1 MNGVGKSSLF
11 IMALLSFVT
20 TYSMNTLLS
29 QVRNL
34 SLITHLIMMQLS
46 YPAAVTIF
54 YSGIFEYVTFD
65 LIPTDTFYEDV
76 FRFEP
81 SEPYS
86 EEAESIGYPSRY
98 LIINSGSL
106 TLFIFVIAIQQ
117 LVYSLIARFSEEKS
131 RLNKKAKAKMENF
144 RWAGMTDWVH
154 EINLSMC
161 YCIMINSTAFN
172 FKTGGAAF
180 NNVFMV
186 AMAFLLFLWPF
197 KVALSARKMWN
208 APLAQRKKDWT
219 EEQHRQDYDRSEQ
232 QKEGGEQDSITT
244 KQDRP

>member
-34 SLITHLIMMQLS
+34 SLITHLMMMQLS

-65 LIPTDTFYEDV
+65 LVPTDTFYQDL

-81 SEPYS
+81 TEPYS
-86 EEAESIGYPSRY
+86 EEAESIGYPSQY
-98 LIINSGSL
+98 LIVNSGSL
-106 TLFIFVIAIQQ
+106 TLFIFVVAILQ
-117 LVYSLIARFSEEKS
+117 LVYSLIARFSDEKS
-131 RLNKKAKAKMENF
+131 WLNKKAKAKKENF

-161 YCIMINSTAFN
+161 YCIMINTTAFK
-172 FKTGGAAF
+172 FDTRGAAF
-180 NNVFMV
+180 NSVFMV
-186 AMAFLLFLWPF
+186 AMALLLFLWPF
-197 KVALSARKMWN
+197 KVAFSARKMWN
-208 APLAQRKKDWT
+208 APLAQRKKNWT
-219 EEQHRQDYDRSEQ
+219 EEQHRQDYDRSEEQ
-232 QKEGGEQDSITT
+232 REGGEEDTPAV
-244 KQDRP
+244 K